1 MVGCAV
7 TTMTTAMK
15 KLNGTKGSVK
25 KGDLLVLVD
34 DGACRD
40 GAEAARRLRRACSN
54 TKAKVVVLFVRIP
67 DDFILSEYE
76 VDENVDFKMR
86 VKERMKKWTLLDIY
100 DMTNLRRLG
109 DRVQGGW
116 GEANLKSY
124 RAVLKIDDGTEKY
137 MMCAVEQRLR
147 DLNFDQYDA
156 FMPGP
161 DITDIVHG
169 SPEYWKAVTVRD
181 LADQGCPGHFE
192 YINYSRKQVCVIL
205 GAFALHKGI

>member
-1 MVGCAV
+1 
-7 TTMTTAMK
+7 
-15 KLNGTKGSVK
+15 
-25 KGDLLVLVD
+25 
-34 DGACRD
+34 
-40 GAEAARRLRRACSN
+40 
-54 TKAKVVVLFVRIP
+54 
-67 DDFILSEYE
+67 
-76 VDENVDFKMR
+76 
-86 VKERMKKWTLLDIY
+86 
-100 DMTNLRRLG
+100 MTNLRRLG

-116 GEANLKSY
+116 EEANLKSY
-124 RAVLKIDDGTEKY
+124 RTVLKIDDGTEKY

>member
-1 MVGCAV
+1 M
-7 TTMTTAMK
+7 
-15 KLNGTKGSVK
+15 
-25 KGDLLVLVD
+25 
-34 DGACRD
+34 
-40 GAEAARRLRRACSN
+40 
-54 TKAKVVVLFVRIP
+54 
-67 DDFILSEYE
+67 
-76 VDENVDFKMR
+76 
-86 VKERMKKWTLLDIY
+86 
-100 DMTNLRRLG
+100 
-109 DRVQGGW
+109 
-116 GEANLKSY
+116 KSY
-124 RAVLKIDDGTEKY
+124 CAVLKIDDGTEKY

-205 GAFALHKGI
+205 GCLLYTSPSPRDV